1 MSWCLWAFQKYSI
14 LLRQPAAQNIQRRT
28 INNVQLSGESRRLA
42 GESFAA
48 ITCVALGH
56 QRSRQTTAQHTIQLA
71 SCTTAS
77 FISHFVWLHFIP
89 SLPSISRISA
99 LPIPLIKM
107 LFSAEKKSFYPLFLS
122 SPKFLLQLRIVWF
135 LLLKPILFSRNC
147 ISVLLSYL
155 AVSIT
160 CLFSN
165 I

>member
-1 MSWCLWAFQKYSI
+1 MSWCFWAFQKYSI
-14 LLRQPAAQNIQRRT
+14 LPRPPASQNIQRRT

-71 SCTTAS
+71 SCIMAN
-77 FISHFVWLHFIP
+77 FNSHFVWLHFIP
-89 SLPSISRISA
+89 SLPSICTTYSPDQSA
-99 LPIPLIKM
+99 LQRGKRPY
-107 LFSAEKKSFYPLFLS
+107 YPLFLS
-122 SPKFLLQLRIVWF
+122 SPKFLLQLRNFWF
-135 LLLKPILFSRNC
+135 QLRKPTLFSRNC
-147 ISVLLSYL
+147 ISVLPSYL
-155 AVSIT
+155 AVSLT